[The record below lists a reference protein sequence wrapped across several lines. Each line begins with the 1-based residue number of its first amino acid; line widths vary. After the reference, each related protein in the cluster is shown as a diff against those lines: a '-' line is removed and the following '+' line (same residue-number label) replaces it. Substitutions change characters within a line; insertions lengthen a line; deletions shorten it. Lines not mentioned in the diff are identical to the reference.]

1 MGVGGEQGADNLV
14 VDEPVDL
21 VLGPLNGVGVGAGE
35 RSTDGVEG
43 TTVVGGGVALAEVV
57 GLDLLVVTTNP
68 LQINLVEIVRLEDSA
83 GNNTST
89 LGSLNGNINTAEHDV
104 LVGLD
109 GGGVGGLLDRE
120 DGTLS
125 VGLDVGTLKSLELL
139 AEALGEVAVDL
150 LITESGVGLAA

>member
-1 MGVGGEQGADNLV
+1 MGVGGEQSADDGA
-14 VDEPVDL
+14 VDDPVDL

-35 RSTDGVEG
+35 RSIDGVES

-57 GLDLLVVTTNP
+57 GLDLLVVTANP
-68 LQINLVEIVRLEDSA
+68 LQVDLIEIIGLENSA

-89 LGSLNGNINTAEHDV
+89 LGSLNGDIDTAEHDI

-109 GGGVGGLLDRE
+109 GGGVGSLLDLE

-139 AEALGEVAVDL
+139 AESLGEVAVDL
-150 LITESGVGLAA
+150 LVTEGRVGLAA